1 MSRQV
6 ILAKTAGFCFG
17 VDRAVNLV
25 YELVEKGVKVCTLG
39 PIIHNAQLVAD
50 LESKGVKI
58 INTVD
63 EAPDGYTVVVRTHGV
78 EKEVLDTLAQRGV
91 EYVNATCPFV
101 TKIHRIVSEQDE
113 NTVVLIA
120 GDKNHPEVLGIKSYC
135 KGPSFVFKNEDELLK
150 IIQNNEFVQK
160 NKAICVA
167 QTTFSLNEQ
176 KKCKKIFEKLCTN
189 CKIFDTICNATSDRQ
204 NEAEE
209 LSKKSDAM
217 IVVGGRHSSNTCK
230 LRDTGSANCPT
241 FLVETADE
249 LASLALDGYNVI
261 GVTAGAST
269 PSVII
274 KEVLKSMSE
283 EIKEKEVETTSAVT
297 EEVVETADNAD
308 KAKKP
313 AVKASA
319 DGEASFE
326 ELLNESFKETDNSK
340 VVTGTVVRITPT
352 EVFVDVPGRKQ
363 TGVVAFDDL
372 SSDNISKCEDVVA
385 VGDEIQLVI
394 MKTDDQDGVL
404 KLSKRLYDAVKGW
417 DDIVAAKEA
426 DEIIEGTVSAVIRGG
441 VLVSAKGT
449 RVFVPASLTGV
460 PRNQELSVLN
470 GATVKFKIID
480 VNPARRRAV
489 GSIKVVTDAERKEK
503 QEALW
508 ATLHE
513 GDKVQGTVKSLTSY
527 GAFVDLGGI
536 DGMIHISELSWSRI
550 KHPSEVVKVGDVVEV
565 TIKSLDEETK
575 KISLGFKKIE
585 DNPWEILKRDYPV
598 GTVVDAKI
606 VSFATFGAFANIL
619 PTVDG
624 LIHISQISWDRIKT
638 PQDVLKVGDVVKA
651 KIIEIDFDKKRVSL
665 SIKELLEK
673 PEEVA
678 EDATEE
684 AAEEVVEEAT
694 EEPVTDAVAEPAEE
708 PATEE

>member
-1 MSRQV
+1 MSKQI

-25 YELVEKGVKVCTLG
+25 YELVGEGKKVCTLG

-58 INTVD
+58 IND
-63 EAPDGYTVVVRTHGV
+63 ISEAPQGYTVVVRTHGV
-78 EKEVLDTLAQRGV
+78 EKNVLDEL
-91 EYVNATCPFV
+91 ENKNIEFVNATCPFV
-101 TKIHRIVSEQDE
+101 TKIHNIVKKQDE

-135 KGPSFVFKNEDELLK
+135 KGPSFVFKDEKELEK
-150 IIQNNEFVQK
+150 IIQDNDIGQK
-160 NKAICVA
+160 NSVICVA

-176 KKCKKIFEKLCTN
+176 KKCKKIFKKLCTN

-230 LRDTGSANCPT
+230 LRDTGEANCPT
-241 FLVETADE
+241 FLIETADE
-249 LASLALDGYNVI
+249 LSSLDLSTYNVI

-297 EEVVETADNAD
+297 EEVVETAENAD
-308 KAKKP
+308 KATKP

-326 ELLNESFKETDNSK
+326 ELLNESFKENENSK

-372 SSDNISKCEDVVA
+372 SSDNISKCEDVVS

-404 KLSKRLYDAVKGW
+404 KLSKRLFDAVKGW
-417 DDIVAAKEA
+417 EDIVAAKEA
-426 DEIIEGTVSAVIRGG
+426 DEILEGQVTAVIRGG

-460 PRNQELSVLN
+460 PRNQDLSVLKDT
-470 GATVKFKIID
+470 TVKFKIID
-480 VNPARRRAV
+480 INPSRRRAV

-508 ATLHE
+508 ATLKE
-513 GDKVQGTVKSLTSY
+513 GDKVKGTVKSLTSY

-550 KHPSEVVKVGDVVEV
+550 KHPSEVVNVGDVVEV
-565 TIKSLDEETK
+565 TIKSLDEGTK
-575 KISLGFKKIE
+575 KISLGFKNIE

-598 GTVVDAKI
+598 GSVVDAKI

-651 KIIEIDFDKKRVSL
+651 KIIDIDFDKKRVSL
-665 SIKELLEK
+665 SMKELLDK
-673 PEEVA
+673 PESA
-678 EDATEE
+678 EEAAPEAEE
-684 AAEEVVEEAT
+684 AAEEAT
-694 EEPVTDAVAEPAEE
+694 EE
-708 PATEE
+708 

>member
-1 MSRQV
+1 MQI

-17 VDRAVNLV
+17 VNRAVKLT
-25 YELVEKGVKVCTLG
+25 YELLEQGRPVATLG
-39 PIIHNAQLVAD
+39 PLIHNPQVVED
-50 LESKGVKI
+50 LESKGAI
-58 INTVD
+58 TCDSVD
-63 EAPDGYTVVVRTHGV
+63 DVPDGCEVVIRSHGV
-78 EKEVLDTLAQRGV
+78 GQSVYDKISTRRLA
-91 EYVNATCPFV
+91 YHDATCPFV
-101 TKIHRIVSEQDE
+101 TKIHKIAARAGEEGAMLLV
-113 NTVVLIA
+113 A
-120 GDKNHPEVLGIKSYC
+120 GDAKHPEVQGIVGHTTGKVEVFANLAELEKLLPELTQQKSI
-135 KGPSFVFKNEDELLK
+135 F
-150 IIQNNEFVQK
+150 
-160 NKAICVA
+160 AVA
-167 QTTFSLNEQ
+167 QTTFNVQSWET
-176 KKCKKIFEKLCTN
+176 CKEFLKNQCTN
-189 CKIFDTICNATSDRQ
+189 AKIFDTICNATSDRQ

-209 LSKKSDAM
+209 LSKNSDAM

-230 LRDTGSANCPT
+230 LRDTGEANCPT
-241 FLVETADE
+241 FLIETADE
-249 LASLALDGYNVI
+249 LASLDLSKYNVI

-297 EEVVETADNAD
+297 EEVVETAENAD
-308 KAKKP
+308 KATKP

-326 ELLNESFKETDNSK
+326 ELLNESFKENENSK

-372 SSDNISKCEDVVA
+372 SSENISKCEDVVA

-404 KLSKRLYDAVKGW
+404 KLSKRLFDAVKGW
-417 DDIVAAKEA
+417 DEIVAAKEN
-426 DEIIEGTVSAVIRGG
+426 DEILEGQVTAVIRGG

-460 PRNQELSVLN
+460 PRNQELSVLKD
-470 GATVKFKIID
+470 ATVKFKIID
-480 VNPARRRAV
+480 INPARRRAV
-489 GSIKVVTDAERKEK
+489 GSIKVVSDAERKEK

-508 ATLHE
+508 ATLKV
-513 GDKVQGTVKSLTSY
+513 GDKVKGTVKSLTSY

-536 DGMIHISELSWSRI
+536 DGMVHISELSWSRI
-550 KHPSEVVKVGDVVEV
+550 KHPSEVVNVGDVVEV

-575 KISLGFKKIE
+575 KISLGFKNIE

-598 GTVVDAKI
+598 GSVVDAKI

-624 LIHISQISWDRIKT
+624 LIHISQISWDRIKA
-638 PQDVLKVGDVVKA
+638 PQDVLKIGDVVKA

-665 SIKELLEK
+665 SMKELLDK
-673 PEEVA
+673 PETA
-678 EDATEE
+678 EEAAPEAEE
-684 AAEEVVEEAT
+684 AAEETT
-694 EEPVTDAVAEPAEE
+694 EE
-708 PATEE
+708 

>member
-1 MSRQV
+1 MSKQI

-25 YELVEKGVKVCTLG
+25 YELIGEGKKVCTLG

-58 INTVD
+58 ID
-63 EAPDGYTVVVRTHGV
+63 DISQAPQGYTVVVRTHGV
-78 EKEVLDTLAQRGV
+78 EKSVLDELETKGID
-91 EYVNATCPFV
+91 YVNATCPFV
-101 TKIHRIVSEQDE
+101 TKIHNIVKKQDE

-135 KGPSFVFKNEDELLK
+135 KGDSYVFKNEEELTE
-150 IIQNNEFVQK
+150 IIQKHKIAQK
-160 NKAICVA
+160 NDVICVA

-176 KKCKKIFEKLCTN
+176 KKCKKIFKKLCTN

-209 LSKKSDAM
+209 LSKNSDAM

-230 LRDTGSANCPT
+230 LRDTGEANCPT
-241 FLVETADE
+241 FLIETADE
-249 LASLALDGYNVI
+249 LASLDLSKYNVI

-297 EEVVETADNAD
+297 EEVVETAENAD
-308 KAKKP
+308 KATKP

-326 ELLNESFKETDNSK
+326 ELLNESFKENENSK

-372 SSDNISKCEDVVA
+372 SSENISKCEDVVA

-404 KLSKRLYDAVKGW
+404 KLSKRLFDAVKGW
-417 DDIVAAKEA
+417 DEIVAAKEN
-426 DEIIEGTVSAVIRGG
+426 DEILEGQVTAVIRGG

-460 PRNQELSVLN
+460 PRNQELSVLKD
-470 GATVKFKIID
+470 ATVKFKIID
-480 VNPARRRAV
+480 INPARRRAV
-489 GSIKVVTDAERKEK
+489 GSIKVVSDAERKEK

-508 ATLHE
+508 ATLKE
-513 GDKVQGTVKSLTSY
+513 GDKVKGTVKSLTSY

-536 DGMIHISELSWSRI
+536 DGMVHISELSWSRI
-550 KHPSEVVKVGDVVEV
+550 KHPSEVVNVGDVVEV

-575 KISLGFKKIE
+575 KISLGFKNIE

-598 GTVVDAKI
+598 GSVVDAKI

-624 LIHISQISWDRIKT
+624 LIHISQISWDRIKA
-638 PQDVLKVGDVVKA
+638 PQDVLKIGDVVKA

-665 SIKELLEK
+665 SMKELLDK
-673 PEEVA
+673 PETA
-678 EDATEE
+678 EDDSAETEE
-684 AAEEVVEEAT
+684 AAEEAAEEAT
-694 EEPVTDAVAEPAEE
+694 EE
-708 PATEE
+708 

>member
-1 MSRQV
+1 MSKQI

-25 YELVEKGVKVCTLG
+25 YELVGEGKKVCTLG

-58 INTVD
+58 ID
-63 EAPDGYTVVVRTHGV
+63 DISQAPQGYTVVVRTHGV
-78 EKEVLDTLAQRGV
+78 EKSVLDELETKGID
-91 EYVNATCPFV
+91 YVNATCPFV
-101 TKIHRIVSEQDE
+101 TKIHNIVKKQDE

-135 KGPSFVFKNEDELLK
+135 KGNSYVFKNDEELTE
-150 IIQNNEFVQK
+150 IIQKHKIAQK
-160 NKAICVA
+160 NDVICVA

-176 KKCKKIFEKLCTN
+176 KKCKKIFKKLCTN

-209 LSKKSDAM
+209 LSKNSDAM

-230 LRDTGSANCPT
+230 LRDTGEANCPT
-241 FLVETADE
+241 FLIETAYE
-249 LASLALDGYNVI
+249 LASLDLSKYNVI

-297 EEVVETADNAD
+297 EEVVETAENAD
-308 KAKKP
+308 KATKP

-326 ELLNESFKETDNSK
+326 ELLNESFKENENSK

-372 SSDNISKCEDVVA
+372 SSENISKCEDVVA

-404 KLSKRLYDAVKGW
+404 KLSKRLFDAVKGW
-417 DDIVAAKEA
+417 DEIVAAKEN
-426 DEIIEGTVSAVIRGG
+426 DEILEGQVTAVIRGG

-460 PRNQELSVLN
+460 PRNQELSVLKD
-470 GATVKFKIID
+470 ATVKFKIID
-480 VNPARRRAV
+480 INPARRRAV
-489 GSIKVVTDAERKEK
+489 GSIKVVSDAERKEK

-508 ATLHE
+508 ATLKE
-513 GDKVQGTVKSLTSY
+513 GDKVKGTVKSLTSY

-536 DGMIHISELSWSRI
+536 DGMVHISELSWSRI
-550 KHPSEVVKVGDVVEV
+550 KHPSEVVNVGDVVEV

-575 KISLGFKKIE
+575 KISLGFKNIE

-598 GTVVDAKI
+598 GSVVDAKI

-624 LIHISQISWDRIKT
+624 LIHISQISWDRIKA
-638 PQDVLKVGDVVKA
+638 PQDVLKIGDVVKA

-665 SIKELLEK
+665 SMKELLDK
-673 PEEVA
+673 PETA
-678 EDATEE
+678 EDDSAEAEE
-684 AAEEVVEEAT
+684 AAEEAT
-694 EEPVTDAVAEPAEE
+694 EE
-708 PATEE
+708 

>member
-1 MSRQV
+1 MSKQI

-25 YELVEKGVKVCTLG
+25 YELVGEGKKVCTLG
-39 PIIHNAQLVAD
+39 PIIHNAQLVED

-58 INTVD
+58 ID
-63 EAPDGYTVVVRTHGV
+63 DISQAPQGYTVVVRTHGV
-78 EKEVLDTLAQRGV
+78 EKSVLDELETKGID
-91 EYVNATCPFV
+91 YVNATCPFV
-101 TKIHRIVSEQDE
+101 TKIHNIVKKQDE

-135 KGPSFVFKNEDELLK
+135 KGDSYVFKNEEELTE
-150 IIQNNEFVQK
+150 IIQKHKIAQK
-160 NKAICVA
+160 NDVICVA

-176 KKCKKIFEKLCTN
+176 KKCKKIFKKLCTN

-209 LSKKSDAM
+209 LSKNSDAM

-230 LRDTGSANCPT
+230 LRDTGEANCPT
-241 FLVETADE
+241 FLIETADE
-249 LASLALDGYNVI
+249 LASLDLSKYNVI

-297 EEVVETADNAD
+297 EEVVETAENAD
-308 KAKKP
+308 KATKP

-326 ELLNESFKETDNSK
+326 ELLNESFKENENSK

-372 SSDNISKCEDVVA
+372 SSENISKCEDVVA

-404 KLSKRLYDAVKGW
+404 KLSKRLFDAVKGW
-417 DDIVAAKEA
+417 DEIVAAKEN
-426 DEIIEGTVSAVIRGG
+426 DEILEGQVTAVIRGG

-460 PRNQELSVLN
+460 PRNQELSVLKD
-470 GATVKFKIID
+470 ATVKFKIID
-480 VNPARRRAV
+480 INPARRRAV
-489 GSIKVVTDAERKEK
+489 GSIKVVSDAERKEK

-508 ATLHE
+508 ATLKE
-513 GDKVQGTVKSLTSY
+513 GDKVKGTVKSLTSY

-536 DGMIHISELSWSRI
+536 DGMVHISELSWSRI
-550 KHPSEVVKVGDVVEV
+550 KHPSEVVNVGDVVEV

-575 KISLGFKKIE
+575 KISLGFKNIE

-598 GTVVDAKI
+598 GSVVDAKI

-624 LIHISQISWDRIKT
+624 LIHISQISWDRIKA
-638 PQDVLKVGDVVKA
+638 PQDVLKIGDVVKA

-665 SIKELLEK
+665 SMKELLDK
-673 PEEVA
+673 PETA
-678 EDATEE
+678 EDDSAETEE
-684 AAEEVVEEAT
+684 AAEEAT
-694 EEPVTDAVAEPAEE
+694 EE
-708 PATEE
+708 

>member
-1 MSRQV
+1 MSKQI

-25 YELVEKGVKVCTLG
+25 YELVGEGKKVCTLG

-58 INTVD
+58 ID
-63 EAPDGYTVVVRTHGV
+63 DISQAPQGYTVVVRTHGV
-78 EKEVLDTLAQRGV
+78 EKSVLDELETKGID
-91 EYVNATCPFV
+91 YVNATCPFV
-101 TKIHRIVSEQDE
+101 TKIHNIVKKQDE

-135 KGPSFVFKNEDELLK
+135 KGDSYVFKNEEELTE
-150 IIQNNEFVQK
+150 IIQKYEIAQK
-160 NKAICVA
+160 NDVICVA

-176 KKCKKIFEKLCTN
+176 KKCKKIFKKLCTN

-209 LSKKSDAM
+209 LSKSSDAM

-230 LRDTGSANCPT
+230 LRDTGEANCPT
-241 FLVETADE
+241 FLIETADE
-249 LASLALDGYNVI
+249 LASLDLSKYNVI

-297 EEVVETADNAD
+297 EEVVETAENAD
-308 KAKKP
+308 KATKP

-326 ELLNESFKETDNSK
+326 ELLNESFKENENSK

-372 SSDNISKCEDVVA
+372 SSENISKCEDVVA

-404 KLSKRLYDAVKGW
+404 KLSKRLFDAVKGW
-417 DDIVAAKEA
+417 DEIVAAKEN
-426 DEIIEGTVSAVIRGG
+426 DEILEGQVTAVIRGG

-460 PRNQELSVLN
+460 PRNQELSVLKD
-470 GATVKFKIID
+470 ATVKFKIID
-480 VNPARRRAV
+480 INPARRRAV
-489 GSIKVVTDAERKEK
+489 GSIKVVSDAERKAK

-508 ATLHE
+508 ATLKV
-513 GDKVQGTVKSLTSY
+513 GDKVKGTVKSLTSY

-536 DGMIHISELSWSRI
+536 DGMVHISELSWSRI
-550 KHPSEVVKVGDVVEV
+550 KHPSEVVNVGDVVEV

-575 KISLGFKKIE
+575 KISLGFKNIE

-598 GTVVDAKI
+598 GSVVDAKI

-624 LIHISQISWDRIKT
+624 LIHISQISWDRIKA
-638 PQDVLKVGDVVKA
+638 PQDVLKIGDVVKA

-665 SIKELLEK
+665 SMKELLDK
-673 PEEVA
+673 PETA
-678 EDATEE
+678 EDDSAE
-684 AAEEVVEEAT
+684 AEETAEEAT
-694 EEPVTDAVAEPAEE
+694 EE
-708 PATEE
+708 

>member
-1 MSRQV
+1 MSKQI

-25 YELVEKGVKVCTLG
+25 YELVGEGKKVCTLG

-58 INTVD
+58 ID
-63 EAPDGYTVVVRTHGV
+63 DISQAPQGYTVVVRTHGV
-78 EKEVLDTLAQRGV
+78 EKSVLDELETKGID
-91 EYVNATCPFV
+91 YVNATCPFV
-101 TKIHRIVSEQDE
+101 TKIHNIVKKQDE

-135 KGPSFVFKNEDELLK
+135 KGDSYVFKNEEELTE
-150 IIQNNEFVQK
+150 IIQKYKIAQK
-160 NKAICVA
+160 NDVICVA

-176 KKCKKIFEKLCTN
+176 KKCKKIFKKLCTN

-209 LSKKSDAM
+209 LSKNSDAM

-230 LRDTGSANCPT
+230 LRDTGEANCPT
-241 FLVETADE
+241 FLIETADE
-249 LASLALDGYNVI
+249 LASLDLSKYNVI

-297 EEVVETADNAD
+297 EEVVETAENAD
-308 KAKKP
+308 KATKP

-326 ELLNESFKETDNSK
+326 ELLNESFKENENSK

-372 SSDNISKCEDVVA
+372 SSENISKCEDVVA

-404 KLSKRLYDAVKGW
+404 KLSKRLFDAVKGW
-417 DDIVAAKEA
+417 DEIVAAKEN
-426 DEIIEGTVSAVIRGG
+426 DEILEGQVTAVIRGG

-460 PRNQELSVLN
+460 PRNQELSVLKD
-470 GATVKFKIID
+470 ATVKFKIID
-480 VNPARRRAV
+480 INPARRRAV
-489 GSIKVVTDAERKEK
+489 GSIKVVSDAERKEK

-508 ATLHE
+508 ATLKE
-513 GDKVQGTVKSLTSY
+513 GDKVKGTVKSLTSY

-536 DGMIHISELSWSRI
+536 DGMVHISELSWSRI
-550 KHPSEVVKVGDVVEV
+550 KHPSEVVNVGDVVEV

-575 KISLGFKKIE
+575 KISLGFKNIE

-598 GTVVDAKI
+598 GSVVDAKI

-624 LIHISQISWDRIKT
+624 LIHISQISWDRIKA
-638 PQDVLKVGDVVKA
+638 PQDVLKIGDVVKA

-665 SIKELLEK
+665 SMKELLDK
-673 PEEVA
+673 PETA
-678 EDATEE
+678 EDDSAEAEE
-684 AAEEVVEEAT
+684 AAEEAT
-694 EEPVTDAVAEPAEE
+694 EE
-708 PATEE
+708 

>member
-58 INTVD
+58 INNVD

-78 EKEVLDTLAQRGV
+78 EKDVLDTLAQRGV

-176 KKCKKIFEKLCTN
+176 KKSKKIFEKLCTN

-230 LRDTGSANCPT
+230 LRDTGNANCPT

-249 LASLALDGYNVI
+249 LASLDLDGYNVI

-536 DGMIHISELSWSRI
+536 DGMVHISELSWSRI

-575 KISLGFKKIE
+575 KISLGFKNIE

-673 PEEVA
+673 PEEAA

-684 AAEEVVEEAT
+684 AAEEAV

>member
-1 MSRQV
+1 MSKQI

-25 YELVEKGVKVCTLG
+25 YELIGEGKKVCTLG

-58 INTVD
+58 ID
-63 EAPDGYTVVVRTHGV
+63 DISQSPQGYTVVVRTHGV
-78 EKEVLDTLAQRGV
+78 EKSVLDELETKGID
-91 EYVNATCPFV
+91 YVNATCPFV
-101 TKIHRIVSEQDE
+101 TKIHNIVKKQDE

-135 KGPSFVFKNEDELLK
+135 KGDSYVFKNEEELTE
-150 IIQNNEFVQK
+150 IIQKHKIAQK
-160 NKAICVA
+160 NDVICVA

-176 KKCKKIFEKLCTN
+176 KKCKKIFKKLCTN

-209 LSKKSDAM
+209 LSKNSDAM

-230 LRDTGSANCPT
+230 LRDTGEANCPT
-241 FLVETADE
+241 FLIETADE
-249 LASLALDGYNVI
+249 LASLDLSKYNVI

-297 EEVVETADNAD
+297 EEVVETAENAD
-308 KAKKP
+308 KATKP

-326 ELLNESFKETDNSK
+326 ELLNESFKENENSK

-372 SSDNISKCEDVVA
+372 SSENISKCEDVVA

-404 KLSKRLYDAVKGW
+404 KLSKRLFDAVKGW
-417 DDIVAAKEA
+417 DEIVAAKEN
-426 DEIIEGTVSAVIRGG
+426 DEILEGQVTAVIRGG

-460 PRNQELSVLN
+460 PRNQELSVLKD
-470 GATVKFKIID
+470 ATVKFKIID
-480 VNPARRRAV
+480 INPTRRRAV
-489 GSIKVVTDAERKEK
+489 GSIKVVSDAERKEK

-508 ATLHE
+508 ATLKE
-513 GDKVQGTVKSLTSY
+513 GDKVKGTVKSLTSY

-536 DGMIHISELSWSRI
+536 DGMVHISELSWSRI
-550 KHPSEVVKVGDVVEV
+550 KHPSEVVNVGDVVEV

-575 KISLGFKKIE
+575 KISLGFKNIE

-598 GTVVDAKI
+598 GSVVDAKI

-624 LIHISQISWDRIKT
+624 LIHISQISWDRIKA
-638 PQDVLKVGDVVKA
+638 PQDVLKIGDVVKA

-665 SIKELLEK
+665 SMKELLDK
-673 PEEVA
+673 PETA
-678 EDATEE
+678 EDDSAE
-684 AAEEVVEEAT
+684 AEETAEEAT
-694 EEPVTDAVAEPAEE
+694 EE
-708 PATEE
+708 